1 MNLITASNLSKTYLR
16 GMEQIKAVDGID
28 LEVSSG
34 EFVAFVGASG
44 SGKTTLLH
52 LLGCLDDPT
61 GGTLSVTGRNVFSN
75 GKAMPE
81 RELTR
86 IRRQVFGYIFQKFY
100 LIPTL
105 TVKENILLPF
115 AFHRNPEARHNVM
128 DIARQLGLE
137 KRLSHLPKE
146 ISGGEMQRV
155 AIARALINEPKIIL
169 ADEPTGN
176 LDSKRSEEIADI
188 LSDLNKTRGITIILV
203 THNPNLAQRA
213 GRIIELSDGRILT
226 PKDHNV

>member
-1 MNLITASNLSKTYLR
+1 MSIITATNLSKTYLR
-16 GMEQIKAVDGID
+16 GAEEIRAVDGVDIAI
-28 LEVSSG
+28 EAG
-34 EFVAFVGASG
+34 EFVSFMGPSG

-52 LLGCLDDPT
+52 LLGCLDNPS
-61 GGTLSVTGRNVFSN
+61 GGDLSVAGRIVFTD

-86 IRRQVFGYIFQKFY
+86 IRRDTFGYIFQKFY

-115 AFHRNPEARHNVM
+115 AFRTGRTGNAEVAG
-128 DIARQLGLE
+128 IASSLGLE
-137 KRLSHLPKE
+137 QRLNHLPKE

-155 AIARALINEPKIIL
+155 AIARALISDPKIIL

-176 LDSKRSEEIADI
+176 LDSKRSDEIADI
-188 LSDLNKTRGITIILV
+188 LADLNRSRGISIILV
-203 THNPNLAQRA
+203 THNPAVAARA
-213 GRIIELSDGRILT
+213 GRMIELRDGKLI
-226 PKDHNV
+226 